1 MMKSKFV
8 AWLEAAADTM
18 FSDLW
23 QAKALIA
30 VFGVLGLCCLVGSFW
45 NPWQLIFA
53 AMCAAMVLCGISEYK
68 KYKK

>member
-23 QAKALIA
+23 QAKALIV

-53 AMCAAMVLCGISEYK
+53 AMCAAMVLCGISELK
-68 KYKK
+68 KCKK